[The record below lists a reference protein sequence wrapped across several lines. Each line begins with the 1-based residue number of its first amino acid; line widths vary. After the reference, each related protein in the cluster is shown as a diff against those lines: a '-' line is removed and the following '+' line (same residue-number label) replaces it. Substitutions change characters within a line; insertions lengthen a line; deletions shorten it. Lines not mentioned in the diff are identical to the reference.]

1 MQSDIYNRMRLVL
14 IALLCFSAPLFSFG
28 QVKTSLFGPDS
39 LPFLFCIDQIT
50 INQVPCTDITVP
62 SQSLGKH
69 ILQVTLPGDRVIQQN
84 VIWKSAGTY
93 IYEIKEVKGVLK
105 IALNSESILTVT
117 PTPSAP
123 PAPAVTQVDSIPP
136 APPVYSGN
144 IGCSDPLKDAT
155 FEELLHQS
163 TSQTFESRRTAWWL
177 SQLGPHCLKVN
188 QLEAVLS
195 DVELEENRLQ
205 LLDNLVSHTY
215 DRDNLSSLLP
225 LFLLEKNKQKAQ
237 SMISR

>member
-1 MQSDIYNRMRLVL
+1 MRSVL
-14 IALLCFSAPLFSFG
+14 IVLLFSSTSLFTSG

-39 LPFLFCIDQIT
+39 LPFLFSIDQIM
-50 INQVPCTDITVP
+50 INQIPCTDITVP
-62 SQSLGKH
+62 SQSIGKH

-117 PTPSAP
+117 PIPSAP
-123 PAPAVTQVDSIPP
+123 AAPAAALVDSIPP
-136 APPVYSGN
+136 APPVYAGN
-144 IGCSDPLKDAT
+144 IGCSDPLIEAT
-155 FEELLHQS
+155 FEELLQLS

-188 QLEAVLS
+188 QLDAVLR

-215 DRDNLSSLLP
+215 DRDNLSTLLP